1 MQRNKCYCAFGNSDR
16 NKLTA
21 TNKHIKK
28 TRNYMKAVLTLFAAI
43 LTMNVFSQQG
53 WQFQN
58 SNLSTNEF
66 GTIYALNKDT
76 VYVTAD
82 NGVFNKTYDG
92 GTTWFSL
99 NSGFTESFFDL
110 VFYNSDTG
118 YCVGQNGKIIK
129 TINGGSNWSALP
141 TGTTKS
147 IFSIFIKSEHEIW
160 AVGDSG
166 LILTSINY
174 GLTWSHN
181 SITNK
186 RLNSI
191 AFRNSIGI
199 IVGNDGTL
207 LKSIN
212 NGANWTIENSATTE
226 DLFSLCITP
235 NFAYALAGNVTD
247 FANYYNADQVLKTN
261 DYTNWLTLNLY
272 SGLPGLSKMIFVN
285 DSVGFNLS
293 SSCTTNGECGIIIQ
307 KTSDS
312 ASSWSMSFSNWN
324 PPSGWV
330 GIEYSD
336 FSFVND
342 TIVYA
347 LCGNNILKTSDG
359 GIFVNVKDIKETSSV
374 KMYPNPLNTDIL
386 NFENACNTE
395 TELEIYDM
403 NGKLLIKTILSDS
416 KENIN
421 LSRFNNGIYL
431 VKLFHG
437 SIQSETKKLVILK

>member
-1 MQRNKCYCAFGNSDR
+1 MNADEGEVI
-16 NKLTA
+16 NKLLT
-21 TNKHIKK
+21 ILK
-28 TRNYMKAVLTLFAAI
+28 TIPMKRILTLFAAI
-43 LTMNVFSQQG
+43 LTMNAFSQQG

-58 SNLSTNEF
+58 SNLSTNEY
-66 GTIYALNKDT
+66 GAISALNKDT
-76 VYVTAD
+76 VFVIAD

-92 GTTWFSL
+92 GTKWISL
-99 NSGFTESFFDL
+99 NTGFTESFFDL
-110 VFYNSDTG
+110 AFYNSDTG
-118 YCVGQNGKIIK
+118 YGVGQNGKIIK
-129 TINGGSNWSALP
+129 TSDGGTNWSSLP

-147 IFSIFIKSEHEIW
+147 IFSIFLKSANEIW

-166 LILTSINY
+166 LILTSVDY
-174 GLTWSHN
+174 GLTWSNN
-181 SITNK
+181 SITDK

-191 AFRNSIGI
+191 AFSNGTGI
-199 IVGNDGTL
+199 IAGNNGTI

-212 NGANWTIENSATTE
+212 NGENWSIENSTTTN
-226 DLFSLCITP
+226 DLFSLCITT
-235 NFAYALAGNVTD
+235 NVAYVLSGLVTD
-247 FANYYNADQVLKTN
+247 LGNYFDATHVLKTN
-261 DYTNWLTLNLY
+261 DFTNWLTLNLS

-293 SSCTTNGECGIIIQ
+293 SNCTTNGDCGIIIQ

-312 ASSWSMSFSNWN
+312 ASSWSMSFNNWN

-347 LCGNNILKTSDG
+347 LCGSNILKTIDG
-359 GIFVNVKDIKETSSV
+359 GIFVTVKDIKVTSSV
-374 KMYPNPLNTDIL
+374 KMYPNPLNTGIL

-395 TELEIYDM
+395 TELEIRDI

-416 KENIN
+416 EENIN
-421 LSRFNNGIYL
+421 LSNLNNGIYL
-431 VKLFHG
+431 VKLLHG
-437 SIQSETKKLVILK
+437 SGQSETKKLVILK

>member
-1 MQRNKCYCAFGNSDR
+1 M
-16 NKLTA
+16 
-21 TNKHIKK
+21 K
-28 TRNYMKAVLTLFAAI
+28 TILTLFAAI
-43 LTMNVFSQQG
+43 LSMNVFSQQG

-66 GTIYALNKDT
+66 GAISALNKDT
-76 VYVTAD
+76 VYVIAD
-82 NGVFNKTYDG
+82 NGIFNKTYDG
-92 GTTWFSL
+92 GTTWINL
-99 NSGFTESFFDL
+99 NTGFTESFFDL

-129 TINGGSNWSALP
+129 TFDGGTNWNALP

-147 IFSIFIKSEHEIW
+147 IISIFLKSENEIW

-174 GLTWSHN
+174 GLTWSNN

-191 AFRNSIGI
+191 AFRNSTGI

-247 FANYYNADQVLKTN
+247 FSNYYDADQVLKTN

-272 SGLPGLSKMIFVN
+272 SSLPGLSKMIFVN

-293 SSCTTNGECGIIIQ
+293 SNCTTNGDCGIIIQ

-312 ASSWSMSFSNWN
+312 ASSWSASFSNWN

-347 LCGNNILKTSDG
+347 LCGTNILKTLDG
-359 GIFVNVKDIKETSSV
+359 GIFVNVKENKKTSSV
-374 KMYPNPLNTDIL
+374 KMYPNPLNTGIL
-386 NFENACNTE
+386 NFEQAFKTE
-395 TELEIYDM
+395 IELEICDM
-403 NGKLLIKTILSDS
+403 NGKFLIKTILGDTKRSIDLS
-416 KENIN
+416 N
-421 LSRFNNGIYL
+421 LNNGIYL
-431 VKLFHG
+431 VKLFQG
-437 SIQSETKKLVILK
+437 TRQSETKKLVILK